1 MTLPTGLTLYGALV
15 SVGGVDCADATSEMT
30 LTLTRETASV
40 NTFGGKVSAAG
51 SLGGSGNITIVYDKT
66 PGSPFDTLRNQIT
79 TPTAGGVTCIFQP
92 EGTGTGKETWTFNI
106 VIGEMEVGG
115 GVGDI
120 QQGKFSFETTG
131 AFTPTVQQA

>member
-1 MTLPTGLTLYGALV
+1 M
-15 SVGGVDCADATSEMT
+15 GGVASADATVEMT

-51 SLGGSGNITIVYDKT
+51 SIGGSGNITVVYDKT
-66 PGSPFDTLRNQIT
+66 SAGPFDTLRDQVI
-79 TPTAGGVTCIFQP
+79 TPTAGGITCIFQP
-92 EGTGTGKETWTFNI
+92 EGTGTGKETWTFNV

-131 AFTPTVQQA
+131 AITITTQT

>member
-15 SVGGVDCADATSEMT
+15 SVGGVACADAITEMT

-51 SLGGSGNITIVYDKT
+51 SLGGSGNITVVYDKT
-66 PGSPFDTLRNQIT
+66 SGGPFDTLRDQVT
-79 TPTAGGVTCIFQP
+79 TPTAGGVTVIFMP
-92 EGTGTGKETWTFNI
+92 EGSGAPKESWTFNI
-106 VIGEMEVGG
+106 VVTDMEVGG
-115 GVGDI
+115 SSSDI

-131 AFTPTVQQA
+131 AITIAAQT

>member
-1 MTLPTGLTLYGALV
+1 MALPTGSTLYGAVVLL
-15 SVGGVDCADATSEMT
+15 STYACEDATVEMT

-51 SLGGSGNITIVYDKT
+51 SIGGSGNITVVYDKT
-66 PGSPFDTLRNQIT
+66 ANTAFDVLRDQVMS
-79 TPTAGGVTCIFQP
+79 PTAGGIACVFRP

-106 VIGEMEVGG
+106 VVGEMEIGG
-115 GVGDI
+115 SVGDI

-131 AFTPTVQQA
+131 AIATAIQ

>member
-15 SVGGVDCADATSEMT
+15 SVGGVACADATVEMT
-30 LTLTRETASV
+30 LTLTRETATV

-51 SLGGSGNITIVYDKT
+51 SLGGSGTITVVYDKT
-66 PGSPFDTLRNQIT
+66 ASGPFDTLRDQIT
-79 TPTAGGVTCIFQP
+79 TPTSGGVTCIFQP

-115 GVGDI
+115 SVGDI
-120 QQGKFSFETTG
+120 QQGKFTFETTG
-131 AFTPTVQQA
+131 SIVTTVQS